1 MLRPGHDT
9 SCPYKNRC
17 EFFNFTELRL
27 DAIALLWHGPQHRL
41 QFKNGFVEMQEM
53 KNTEFMMGL
62 RCRCIRAIYNPD
74 CLSGNLTECTEKD
87 RQETFDIGQTA
98 DFL

>member
-27 DAIALLWHGPQHRL
+27 DAIALRPCPPTSWRTISHRL
-41 QFKNGFVEMQEM
+41 VDTDLHGLTQDRFELVGRGAIGI
-53 KNTEFMMGL
+53 TEIDFMM
-62 RCRCIRAIYNPD
+62 
-74 CLSGNLTECTEKD
+74 LT
-87 RQETFDIGQTA
+87 GQ
-98 DFL
+98 